1 MDKEVIDALI
11 EKKPKLAVHRSKL
24 EVMQP
29 GGYIIHK
36 SWGLGKIESYDT
48 AIGKMIIDFE
58 KDKQGHAMD
67 PAFFVDKIDVIPPEH
82 IIAQHRNNKA
92 EIEAL
97 LKDNPIEIITRILAQ
112 KEARQASILEI
123 EKILTYLL
131 GPTKYK
137 KWWNA
142 TKKLLV
148 KEPNIGVPK
157 KKTEPYVLRDVP
169 ITPVEEI
176 LEEFRRI
183 HNPLTKIELAE
194 KLHNLASDQEELQKD
209 LPEILETLTRSIQE
223 SSTQLTQADR
233 LHGVWVRNNLA
244 RGLHEDVEILEPTSA
259 SIIQETSSFIK
270 LASELPSNYYTR
282 LIDLL
287 TRVYP
292 EKWENIAISLVKEG
306 SGKLLNDSVAFLA
319 ANDKLDLIKESLE
332 RWVSEQSCKSPVLL
346 WIIKQR
352 HSAKYEAILKGLLE
366 PKLLSAIFYAIDYEA
381 LQKTT
386 NKRIPLADVL
396 SDDRDLIPDLLVDA
410 NLETARDL
418 AQSLLSNQGFEE
430 LTKKSILARFI
441 RQFPSIQELVTGE
454 SKEGPKNDLIIS
466 KDSYD
471 VRQKE
476 YQELIEVKIPENKEA
491 IATAREHGDLREN
504 AEYKMAREDQTTLMA
519 RKAQLEYDLG
529 RSQITDFTGVSSDVV
544 GIGSVVT
551 LTAGSSGKDSTYAIL
566 GAWDSD
572 PDKNILSYKTPLGQ
586 SLLGSSVGETVEIEI
601 DSVQETW
608 TIKTISRWVDQKK
621 KKK

>member
-11 EKKPKLAVHRSKL
+11 ERKPKIAMHREKL
-24 EVMQP
+24 EAMQP

-36 SWGLGKIESYDT
+36 SWGLGRIESYDSSL
-48 AIGKMIIDFE
+48 GKMIIDFE

-67 PAFFVDKIDVIPPEH
+67 PTFFVDKIDVIPPDH
-82 IIAQHRNNKA
+82 IIAKHRNNKA
-92 EIEAL
+92 EVEAL
-97 LKDNPIEIITRILAQ
+97 IKDNPIEIITQILAQ
-112 KEARQASILEI
+112 KETRQASILEI
-123 EKILTYLL
+123 EKILSYLI
-131 GPTKYK
+131 GPTKFK
-137 KWWNA
+137 KWWNS
-142 TKKLLV
+142 TKKLLI

-183 HNPLTKIELAE
+183 RNPLTKIELAE
-194 KLHNLASDQEELQKD
+194 KLHALAADKEELQKD
-209 LPEILETLTRSIQE
+209 LPEILETLTVSIQE

-244 RGLHEDVEILEPTSA
+244 RGLHEDVEALEPTSA
-259 SIIQETSSFIK
+259 SIIQETTSFIK
-270 LASELPSNYYTR
+270 LASELPSTYYTR

-306 SGKLLNDSVAFLA
+306 SGKLLNDSIAFLVA
-319 ANDKLDLIKESLE
+319 QEKWDLLKTSME
-332 RWVSEQSCKSPVLL
+332 RWVIEQSCKSPVLL
-346 WIIKQR
+346 WIIKYR
-352 HSAKYEAILKGLLE
+352 NSAKYEKVLKDIVE
-366 PKLLSAIFYAIDYEA
+366 PRLLSAIFYAIDYEA

-418 AQSLLSNQGFEE
+418 AQSLLANQGFEE

-454 SKEGPKNDLIIS
+454 TKQGPKNDLIIS
-466 KDSYD
+466 KSSYE

-476 YQELIEVKIPENKEA
+476 YKELIEVKIPENKEA

-529 RSQITDFTGVSSDVV
+529 RAQITDFTGVSDDVV
-544 GIGSVVT
+544 GIGSVVK
-551 LTAGSSGKDSTYAIL
+551 LKAGSSSKDTTYAIL

-586 SLLGSSVGETVEIEI
+586 SLLGSSVGDTVEIEI
-601 DSVQETW
+601 DNVQESW
-608 TIKTISRWVDQKK
+608 TLKAITRWVDQKK
-621 KKK
+621 K

>member
-24 EVMQP
+24 EAMQP

-67 PAFFVDKIDVIPPEH
+67 PAFFVDKIDVIPPDH

-97 LKDNPIEIITRILAQ
+97 LKEEPVEIITRILAH
-112 KEARQASILEI
+112 KEVRQASTLEI
-123 EKILTYLL
+123 EKILSYLI
-131 GPTKYK
+131 GPTKFK

-148 KEPNIGVPK
+148 KEPKIGVPK

-194 KLHNLASDQEELQKD
+194 KLHALASDQEELQKH
-209 LPEILETLTRSIQE
+209 LPEILETLTKSIQE

-244 RGLHEDVEILEPTSA
+244 RGLHENVEILEPTSA
-259 SIIQETSSFIK
+259 SIIQETTSFIK

-319 ANDKLDLIKESLE
+319 GQDKWDLIKESLE

-346 WIIKQR
+346 WIIKNR
-352 HSAKYEAILKGLLE
+352 HSAKYEVIIKNLME

-454 SKEGPKNDLIIS
+454 TKEGPKNDLIIS
-466 KDSYD
+466 QGSYD
-471 VRQKE
+471 VRKKE
-476 YQELIEVKIPENKEA
+476 YQELIEVKIPENKDA

-529 RSQITDFTGVSSDVV
+529 RAQITDFTGVTNDAV

-551 LTAGSSGKDSTYAIL
+551 LKAGSSGKDSTYAIL

-572 PDKNILSYKTPLGQ
+572 PDQNILSYKTPLGQ

-608 TIKTISRWVDQKK
+608 TVQSITRWVDKK

>member
-11 EKKPKLAVHRSKL
+11 ERKPKIAMHREKL
-24 EVMQP
+24 EAMQP

-36 SWGLGKIESYDT
+36 SWGLGRIESYDSSL
-48 AIGKMIIDFE
+48 GKMIIDFE

-67 PAFFVDKIDVIPPEH
+67 PTFFVDKIDVIPPDH
-82 IIAQHRNNKA
+82 IIAKHRNNKA
-92 EIEAL
+92 EVEAL
-97 LKDNPIEIITRILAQ
+97 IKDNPIEIITQILAQ
-112 KEARQASILEI
+112 KETRQASILEI
-123 EKILTYLL
+123 EKILSYLI
-131 GPTKYK
+131 GPTKFK

-142 TKKLLV
+142 TKKLLI

-183 HNPLTKIELAE
+183 RNPLTKIELAE
-194 KLHNLASDQEELQKD
+194 KLHALAADKEELQKD
-209 LPEILETLTRSIQE
+209 LPEILETLTVSIQE

-244 RGLHEDVEILEPTSA
+244 RGLHEDVEALEPTSA
-259 SIIQETSSFIK
+259 SIIQETTSFIK
-270 LASELPSNYYTR
+270 LASELPSTYYTR

-306 SGKLLNDSVAFLA
+306 SGKLLNDSIAFLVA
-319 ANDKLDLIKESLE
+319 QEKWDLLKTSME
-332 RWVSEQSCKSPVLL
+332 RWVIEQSCKSPVLL
-346 WIIKQR
+346 WIIKYR
-352 HSAKYEAILKGLLE
+352 NSAKYEKVLKDIVE
-366 PKLLSAIFYAIDYEA
+366 PRLLSAIFYAIDYEA

-418 AQSLLSNQGFEE
+418 AQSLLANQGFEE

-454 SKEGPKNDLIIS
+454 TKQGPKNDLIIS
-466 KDSYD
+466 KSSYE

-476 YQELIEVKIPENKEA
+476 YKELIEVKIPENKEA

-529 RSQITDFTGVSSDVV
+529 RAQITDFTGVSDDVV
-544 GIGSVVT
+544 GIGSVVK
-551 LTAGSSGKDSTYAIL
+551 LKAGSSSKDTTYAIL

-586 SLLGSSVGETVEIEI
+586 SLLGSSVGDTVEIEI
-601 DSVQETW
+601 DNVQESW
-608 TIKTISRWVDQKK
+608 TLKAITRWVDQKK
-621 KKK
+621 K

>member
-11 EKKPKLAVHRSKL
+11 EKKPKIAMHRPKL
-24 EVMQP
+24 EAMQP

-36 SWGLGKIESYDT
+36 SWGLGKIESYDSSL
-48 AIGKMIIDFE
+48 GKMIIDFE

-67 PAFFVDKIDVIPPEH
+67 PTFFVDKIDVIPPDH
-82 IIAQHRNNKA
+82 IIAQHRDNKA
-92 EIEAL
+92 EIDAII
-97 LKDNPIEIITRILAQ
+97 KDDPVEIITRILAQ
-112 KEARQASILEI
+112 KENRQASTLEI
-123 EKILTYLL
+123 EKILSFLI

-142 TKKLLV
+142 AKKVLV
-148 KEPNIGVPK
+148 KEPKIGVPK

-176 LEEFRRI
+176 LDEFRRI
-183 HNPLTKIELAE
+183 KNPLTKIQLAE
-194 KLHNLASDQEELQKD
+194 KLHTLAHDQAELQQH
-209 LPEILETLTRSIQE
+209 LPEILETLTKSIQE

-244 RGLHEDVEILEPTSA
+244 RGLHEDVEALEPTSA
-259 SIIQETSSFIK
+259 SIIQETNSFIK

-292 EKWENIAISLVKEG
+292 EKWDNITISLVKEG
-306 SGKLLNDSVAFLA
+306 SGKLLNDSISFLA
-319 ANDKLDLIKESLE
+319 ANDKLDLLKESME

-346 WIIKQR
+346 WIIKYR
-352 HSAKYEAILKGLLE
+352 HSAKYEKILKDLME
-366 PKLLSAIFYAIDYEA
+366 PRLLSAIFYAIDYEA

-410 NLETARDL
+410 TLEIARDL
-418 AQSLLSNQGFEE
+418 AQSLLANQGFEE

-441 RQFPSIQELVTGE
+441 RQYPQIQELVTGE
-454 SKEGPKNDLIIS
+454 TKEGPKNDLIIS
-466 KDSYD
+466 QESYD
-471 VRQKE
+471 VRKSE
-476 YQELIEVKIPENKEA
+476 YQELIEVKIPENKQA

-529 RSQITDFTGVSSDVV
+529 RAQITDFTGVTDDVV
-544 GIGSVVT
+544 GIGSVVK

-572 PDKNILSYKTPLGQ
+572 PDKKILSYKTPLGQ
-586 SLLGSSVGETVEIEI
+586 SLLGSSVGDTVEIEI
-601 DSVQETW
+601 DNAQESW
-608 TIKTISRWVDQKK
+608 TVKAISRWVDRKK
-621 KKK
+621 K